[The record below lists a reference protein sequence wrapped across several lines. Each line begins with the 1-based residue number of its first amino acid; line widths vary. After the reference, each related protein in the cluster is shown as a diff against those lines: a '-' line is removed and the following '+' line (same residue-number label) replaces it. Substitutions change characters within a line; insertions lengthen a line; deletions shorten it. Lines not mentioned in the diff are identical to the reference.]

1 MSHQVCNDV
10 GAWVSNNV
18 SQQLERCVEQDCNW
32 WCLCCNKWFCFLVW
46 VIVTIV
52 SWVVTTVCEIVA
64 DVVDLVVNVVRGL
77 VDIFVGIFTGDW
89 TRVLAGLGEIVGGV
103 VAFVLDLIP
112 IVTGGTL
119 VGAFDKARKGWELRN
134 FARGLLADRYRNAD
148 PAGFDRMVDALGLD
162 SGGFGLRLDA
172 VAMRSFIRSDFTSQR
187 GGAPDLIGW
196 LTTSS
201 LDLKALAGFN
211 PPAWWSRGW
220 PELVGDTGDIS
231 AADLDTY
238 VAMGGQGEGV
248 KQFSLFSMSTG
259 DVQTHLSCADTH
271 ASELGL
277 VFRWTT
283 RDAMLTRGDQVL
295 INRGA
300 FPSVL
305 RNPPFS
311 RTNLATD
318 AAAATGELG
327 MPMAIGSFGFTE
339 ATAMGISAHLADAT
353 CIEADDMGST
363 AFPGEGIT
371 GAAFR
376 YRKPDIAFKYTA
388 IHELGHTFGLCHVNG
403 LLRIMFTNA
412 SGANKSIWS
421 WASAWQYWT
430 NGVEAGFTLEEGKK
444 TWEYIVANFD
454 SARLQTRAF

>member
-1 MSHQVCNDV
+1 MSHQVCHDV
-10 GAWVSNNV
+10 GQWVSSNV

-32 WCLCCNKWFCFLVW
+32 WCACCNKWFCFLVW

-52 SWVVTTVCEIVA
+52 TWVVTTVCEVVA
-64 DVVDLVVNVVRGL
+64 DVIDLVVNIGRGL
-77 VDIFVGIFTGDW
+77 IDIVVGLFTGDW
-89 TRVLAGLGEIVGGV
+89 TRVLAGFGEILGGIL
-103 VAFVLDLIP
+103 AFVLDLIP

-119 VGAFDKARKGWELRN
+119 VGAFVDAGRAWSLRN
-134 FARGLLADRYRNAD
+134 YARGLLRDKYGTTD
-148 PAGFDRMVDALGLD
+148 PAGFERMVDALGLD

-172 VAMRSFIRSDFTSQR
+172 VAMRSQIRSDFTSQR

-196 LTTSS
+196 LTTFS

-220 PELVGDTGDIS
+220 PELVGDTGSIS
-231 AADLDTY
+231 EADLDNY
-238 VAMGGQGEGV
+238 IARGGQGEGV

-259 DVQTHLSCADTH
+259 DLQTHLSCADTH

-283 RDAMLTRGDQVL
+283 QDTILRRGDQVL

-300 FPSVL
+300 FPTVL
-305 RNPPFS
+305 VNAPFS
-311 RTNLATD
+311 RTNTATN
-318 AAAATGELG
+318 AGTATAELG
-327 MPMAIGSFGFTE
+327 MPIAIGSFGFTE
-339 ATAMGISAHLADAT
+339 STAMGISAHLADAV
-353 CIEADDMGST
+353 CLEPDDMGST
-363 AFPGEGIT
+363 AFGGEGIT

-376 YRKPDIAFKYTA
+376 YRKPDIGFKYTA
-388 IHELGHTFGLCHVNG
+388 IHELGHTFGLCHVDG

-412 SGANKSIWS
+412 SNANKSIWS
-421 WASAWQYWT
+421 WGSAWQYWT
-430 NGVEAGFTLEEGKK
+430 NGVEAGFTLDEGKK
-444 TWEYIVANFD
+444 EWDYIVANFS

>member
-1 MSHQVCNDV
+1 MSHQVCHDV
-10 GAWVSNNV
+10 GEWVSNNV
-18 SQQLERCVEQDCNW
+18 SQQVERCVEQDCNW

-46 VIVTIV
+46 IIVTITT
-52 SWVVTTVCEIVA
+52 WVITTVCEVVA
-64 DVVDLVVNVVRGL
+64 DVIDLVVNIGRGL
-77 VDIFVGIFTGDW
+77 IDIVVGIFTGDW

-103 VAFVLDLIP
+103 FAFVLDLVP
-112 IVTGGTL
+112 VVTGGTL
-119 VGAFDKARKGWELRN
+119 VGAFVDASRRWELRN
-134 FARGLLADRYRNAD
+134 YARRLLSDRYGTAD
-148 PAGFDRMVDALGLD
+148 PAGFDRMVDALGLN

-172 VAMRSFIRSDFTSQR
+172 VAMRSFIRSDFSSQR
-187 GGAPDLIGW
+187 DGAPDLIGW

-220 PELVGDTGDIS
+220 PELVGDTGSIS
-231 AADLDTY
+231 AADLDAY
-238 VAMGGQGEGV
+238 VAMGGRGAGV
-248 KQFSLFSMSTG
+248 KQFSLFAMSNG
-259 DVQTHLSCADTH
+259 DLQTHIDCADTH
-271 ASELGL
+271 ASELGI
-277 VFRWTT
+277 VFRWTV

-300 FPSVL
+300 FPSSLV
-305 RNPPFS
+305 NAPFS
-311 RTNLATD
+311 RTNTATD
-318 AAAATGELG
+318 AAAATSELG

-339 ATAMGISAHLADAT
+339 PTAMGISAHLANAV
-353 CIEADDMGST
+353 CLEPDDTGST
-363 AFPGEGIT
+363 AFRGEGIT

-376 YRKPDIAFKYTA
+376 YRKPDLAFKYTA

-412 SGANKSIWS
+412 SDAHKSVWS

-430 NGVEAGFTLEEGKK
+430 TGVEAGFTLEDGKK
-444 TWEYIVANFD
+444 AWDYIVANFD

>member
-1 MSHQVCNDV
+1 MSHQVCHDV
-10 GAWVSNNV
+10 GQWVSNNV

-46 VIVTIV
+46 VIVTITT
-52 SWVVTTVCEIVA
+52 WVITTVCEVVA
-64 DVVDLVVNVVRGL
+64 DVVDLVVNIVTGL
-77 VDIFVGIFTGDW
+77 IDIVVGIVTGDW

-103 VAFVLDLIP
+103 VAFVLDLVP

-119 VGAFDKARKGWELRN
+119 VGAFVDESRRWELRN
-134 FARGLLADRYRNAD
+134 YARGLLSDKYGTAD
-148 PAGFDRMVDALGLD
+148 PAGFDRMVDALGLN

-172 VAMRSFIRSDFTSQR
+172 VAMRSFIRSDFSSQR
-187 GGAPDLIGW
+187 DGAPDLIGW
-196 LTTSS
+196 LSTSS
-201 LDLKALAGFN
+201 LDLKAIAGFN

-220 PELVGDTGDIS
+220 PELVGDSGSIS
-231 AADLDTY
+231 AADLDDY
-238 VAMGGQGEGV
+238 VAMGGRGAGV
-248 KQFSLFSMSTG
+248 KQFSLFAMSKG
-259 DVQTHLSCADTH
+259 DLQTHLDCADTH

-277 VFRWTT
+277 VFRWTVQ
-283 RDAMLTRGDQVL
+283 DAMLTRGDQVL
-295 INRGA
+295 INRNA
-300 FPSVL
+300 FPSLLV
-305 RNPPFS
+305 NAPFS
-311 RTNLATD
+311 RTNTATD

-353 CIEADDMGST
+353 CIEPDDAGST

-376 YRKPDIAFKYTA
+376 YRKPDLAFKYTA

-412 SGANKSIWS
+412 AGANKSVWS

-430 NGVEAGFTLEEGKK
+430 NGVEAGFILEDGKK
-444 TWEYIVANFD
+444 AWDYIVANFD